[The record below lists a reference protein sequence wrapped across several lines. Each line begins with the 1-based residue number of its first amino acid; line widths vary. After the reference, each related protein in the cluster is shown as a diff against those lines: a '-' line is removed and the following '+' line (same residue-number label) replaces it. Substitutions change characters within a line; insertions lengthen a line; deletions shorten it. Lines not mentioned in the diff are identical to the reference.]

1 MTNTT
6 PQFITEAMDTM
17 RMHAKAQY
25 DKLLTGPYGV
35 FQVDCEA
42 VDSMVAPT
50 VPQSTRIEITQ
61 DLGRAIWGLHPLLD
75 SPRAVRCL
83 PEMIRRLDAIVKW
96 CDAGHEFDIWCEFDE
111 ETGDIIFPDD
121 DNE

>member
-1 MTNTT
+1 MTTWNWAMTN
-6 PQFITEAMDTM
+6 M

-25 DKLLTGPYGV
+25 DKLLTGPYGI
-35 FQVDCEA
+35 FQVDSEA

-75 SPRAVRCL
+75 SPRAERFL
-83 PEMIRRLDAIVKW
+83 PEMIRRLDAIVRW
-96 CDAGHEFDIWCEFDE
+96 CDAGNEFDIWCEFNEAMGEIAPDADDE
-111 ETGDIIFPDD
+111 
-121 DNE
+121 